1 MTPIQSV
8 RSVPEG
14 GFAVNTPG
22 HQPCVFLDRDG
33 VLNTTDGL
41 VNSVEDLARQL
52 MPDSLRAL
60 ARLHQ
65 AGIPTILVTNQGGVD
80 RGRLT
85 EAENVAI
92 MGLLAARVEE
102 VGGHLDM
109 IYFCPAIEGAP
120 VPEGHVSGRKPEPG
134 MLFQAARDFGP
145 ALDLADSY
153 LVGDM
158 TTDIAAGHAAGCGVT
173 TVLVQT
179 GFGGTDGASEIP
191 PLLARPDLD
200 AAVDW
205 ILQREAFYSERTA

>member
-8 RSVPEG
+8 RSVPAG
-14 GFAVNTPG
+14 GIQVNTPG
-22 HQPCVFLDRDG
+22 RQPCVFLDRDG
-33 VLNTTDGL
+33 VLNTTDAL
-41 VNSVEDLARQL
+41 VNSVADLERQL

-85 EAENVAI
+85 AEENEAI
-92 MGLLAARVEE
+92 LTLLADRIEE
-102 VGGHLDM
+102 VGGQLDM
-109 IYFCPAIEGAP
+109 IYYCPSIEGTP
-120 VPEGHVSGRKPEPG
+120 VPEGHVGGRKPEAG
-134 MLFQAARDFGP
+134 MLFQAARDFGS

-153 LVGDM
+153 FVGDM
-158 TTDIAAGHAAGCGVT
+158 TTDIAAGHAAGVT

-179 GFGGTDGASEIP
+179 GFGGADGASEIA
-191 PLLARPDLD
+191 PLLARPDLE

-205 ILQREAFYSERTA
+205 ILQREASFGDGIA

>member
-14 GFAVNTPG
+14 GFVVNTPG
-22 HQPCVFLDRDG
+22 RQPCVFLDRDG

-41 VNSVEDLARQL
+41 VNSVEDLERQL

-85 EAENVAI
+85 ESENRAI
-92 MGLLAARVEE
+92 LGLLADRVEE
-102 VGGHLDM
+102 AGGHLDM
-109 IYFCPAIEGAP
+109 IYFCPSVEGAP
-120 VPEGHVSGRKPEPG
+120 APEGHVSGRKPEPG

-158 TTDIAAGHAAGCGVT
+158 TTDIAAGHAAGVT
-173 TVLVQT
+173 TVLVRT
-179 GFGGTDGASEIP
+179 GFGGRDGASEIP

-200 AAVDW
+200 AVVDW
-205 ILQREAFYSERTA
+205 ILHREAIYADGFC